1 MNRVT
6 DGQELPYIRVP
17 KFKLLSNQWYTINN
31 IINPVG
37 STSINISITLVMQKL
52 EAAKKKLVVFSLE
65 TSLERYAIIRLIVVE
80 GDAWNITLGSS
91 PSFHFLL
98 LLLPFSVRPPL
109 ENEIRISWEGR
120 VNFRCRRP
128 RFRALVGA
136 GILISRVGHVTY
148 DGKGRCEDEGT
159 RMASNEAMLIG
170 AKTAASA
177 RSII

>member
-1 MNRVT
+1 MVYNKQYCESSRIQT
-6 DGQELPYIRVP
+6 
-17 KFKLLSNQWYTINN
+17 YTF
-31 IINPVG
+31 

>member
-6 DGQELPYIRVP
+6 GGQELPYIRVP

-80 GDAWNITLGSS
+80 GDA
-91 PSFHFLL
+91 
-98 LLLPFSVRPPL
+98 
-109 ENEIRISWEGR
+109 
-120 VNFRCRRP
+120 
-128 RFRALVGA
+128 
-136 GILISRVGHVTY
+136 
-148 DGKGRCEDEGT
+148 
-159 RMASNEAMLIG
+159 
-170 AKTAASA
+170 
-177 RSII
+177 

>member
-1 MNRVT
+1 MVYNKQYYKSSRIQT
-6 DGQELPYIRVP
+6 
-17 KFKLLSNQWYTINN
+17 YTF
-31 IINPVG
+31 

-80 GDAWNITLGSS
+80 GDAWNITLGSF

>member
-1 MNRVT
+1 ML
-6 DGQELPYIRVP
+6 EILPSDRLPLFI
-17 KFKLLSNQWYTINN
+17 
-31 IINPVG
+31 
-37 STSINISITLVMQKL
+37 
-52 EAAKKKLVVFSLE
+52 FS
-65 TSLERYAIIRLIVVE
+65 SF
-80 GDAWNITLGSS
+80 SS
-91 PSFHFLL
+91 
-98 LLLPFSVRPPL
+98 FSVRPPL

-148 DGKGRCEDEGT
+148 GGKGRCEYEGT